1 MGVRKQFQ
9 GSVMGAALT
18 LLLFQFLRNGLLEEG
33 FKRVEM
39 SWVLEDNLPMRR
51 LIEDLGARP
60 YKTYRLYE
68 KALA

>member
-1 MGVRKQFQ
+1 
-9 GSVMGAALT
+9 MGAALT